1 MFRAA
6 FTAGA
11 IAVGIAGTCLNRD
24 GDGIAREVCHR
35 ALTGHERTFMS
46 NAIRLIAISLMACVG
61 VTACAS
67 HQPSPPNASGPSS
80 TKPST
85 TVSTT
90 VSPNPPSSM
99 AISPSAPSS
108 TPQCIGLSIC
118 PPPPPDAEGNPACY
132 YADGWRANESGAGI
146 EVWYFHEPQNMSKPD
161 KVTAVV
167 RKKDGTNE
175 SQDANIEAGQQVHRF
190 EFPAIDKSSVQEV
203 LLNMGSGRCFVIGP

>member
-1 MFRAA
+1 
-6 FTAGA
+6 
-11 IAVGIAGTCLNRD
+11 
-24 GDGIAREVCHR
+24 
-35 ALTGHERTFMS
+35 MS
-46 NAIRLIAISLMACVG
+46 NAVRLIAISLMACVG
-61 VTACAS
+61 VTACGS
-67 HQPSPPNASGPSS
+67 HQSSPPNATGPSS
-80 TKPST
+80 TKPSAT
-85 TVSTT
+85 I
-90 VSPNPPSSM
+90 SPSPPGSM
-99 AISPSAPSS
+99 AMSPSAPDS

-175 SQDANIEAGQQVHRF
+175 SQDANVEAGQQVHRF

-203 LLNMGSGRCFVIGP
+203 LLTTNSGRCFVIGP